1 MLEYCGPAKIESK
14 LTKDQKELKYWRDE
28 KRKNRCVIFDEGIFG
43 PAPYSTEMFVMGK
56 WRRL

>member
-1 MLEYCGPAKIESK
+1 MLERDGPIKLESK
-14 LTKDQKELKYWRDE
+14 LTKDQKELRYWRNE
-28 KRKNRCVIFDEGIFG
+28 KRKNRAVLFDEGIFG